1 MAWRSSGSNNEEMV
15 DNLKKFGAI
24 RSPAVEQAFR
34 SVDRKHFLPP
44 GLVSSAHSDVPLKE
58 GNIHISAPH
67 IYGAVV
73 EALDLESDS
82 CQTFLNIGS
91 GTGYLSSIV
100 AEILGIKSLNYGIEI
115 HPDVV
120 EHSKMSIDKWFCA
133 RRQLQISTQHSNDIL
148 HLQIIHGNGLHVDSA
163 VGEAIAGFDRI
174 YVGAALDDADLS
186 KVTVLLA
193 PNGILVAP
201 VDDDLIKITRIEH
214 VSSVAEVKEYA
225 RKRRVHYNTLDVI
238 EESNGIQFSRQVIT
252 GVRFAPLLHSPAMT
266 TVLPARIWSPKI
278 QKCYSKSFQ
287 KATLELLMCSNSQ
300 FQQPPPAPQ
309 KTDDRINIAAVL
321 PKVLWLEILSFT
333 HRRWFDF
340 DPIQDETKYLKN
352 RIIEEQRK
360 AARALQAHVEAEKK
374 CRRLERER
382 DFYRILAR
390 RWESRDASLLQRRL
404 DSDNNSL
411 HETRANASIQEAS
424 ARFGLDALLQHSM
437 TDQSV
442 NESSD
447 NDTSR
452 ESERQD
458 SVRMDDFSSAD
469 GSDRLSVGSRTP
481 DEPGS
486 DDEEM
491 SFDYSSSL
499 EDFSPSSQQRS
510 RFSCGIQP
518 RSVSIGHDEL

>member
-1 MAWRSSGSNNEEMV
+1 MS
-15 DNLKKFGAI
+15 F
-24 RSPAVEQAFR
+24 
-34 SVDRKHFLPP
+34 
-44 GLVSSAHSDVPLKE
+44 AHQDMPLKQ

-91 GTGYLSSIV
+91 GTGYFSCIV
-100 AEILGIKSLNYGIEI
+100 AQILGSKSLNYGIEI
-115 HPDVV
+115 HSDVV
-120 EHSKMSIDKWFCA
+120 EHSKMSIDKWSCA
-133 RRQLQISTQHSNDIL
+133 RRQSQITTQHSNKSL
-148 HLQIIHGNGLHVDSA
+148 HLQVIHGNGLHIDSA
-163 VGEAIAGFDRI
+163 AGEAIAGFDRI

-201 VDDDLIKITRIEH
+201 VDDDLLKITRIEH
-214 VSSVAEVKEYA
+214 AVSVAEVQDYA
-225 RKRRVHYNTLDVI
+225 RKRRAHYNTLDVI

-252 GVRFAPLLHSPAMT
+252 GVRFAPLLDSPAIT
-266 TVLPARIWSPKI
+266 TILPARIWSPKI
-278 QKCYSKSFQ
+278 QKCYSKTFQ

-300 FQQPPPAPQ
+300 FQQPPPPH

-360 AARALQAHVEAEKK
+360 AARALQARVEAEKK

-382 DFYRILAR
+382 DFYRVLSR
-390 RWESRDASLLQRRL
+390 RWESRGASLPQRRL
-404 DSDNNSL
+404 DSNNNSL

-424 ARFGLDALLQHSM
+424 AMFDLDALLQHSM
-437 TDQSV
+437 AEQSV
-442 NESSD
+442 FETNDNE
-447 NDTSR
+447 TSR
-452 ESERQD
+452 ESEHQD
-458 SVRMDDFSSAD
+458 SVWMDDLSSSD
-469 GSDRLSVGSRTP
+469 GGDRSRTP
-481 DEPGS
+481 EDPGS
-486 DDEEM
+486 DYEEM
-491 SFDYSSSL
+491 SLDDSSNL
-499 EDFSPSSQQRS
+499 EHFSPSSQQRS

-518 RSVSIGHDEL
+518 RSVSI